1 MQVEFFHS
9 LEHSSGFLSVGSIIR
24 GEDKE
29 VIYVDDEPPFS
40 DEVPEQIVD
49 ELLDHGRG
57 IHESKEHDCEFQE
70 PFMGYKGGFP
80 LVSIFDSDI
89 VVSLVDIE
97 LGKNLCSLELI
108 NKVRDEE
115 KGVGVPNGIFI
126 QVAIVLEWMNCH
138 PSF

>member
-1 MQVEFFHS
+1 MSHLLVMRSLNKLLMNCWTMAGEFMS
-9 LEHSSGFLSVGSIIR
+9 P
-24 GEDKE
+24 KNMT
-29 VIYVDDEPPFS
+29 
-40 DEVPEQIVD
+40 
-49 ELLDHGRG
+49 
-57 IHESKEHDCEFQE
+57 EFQE

>member
-9 LEHSSGFLSVGSIIR
+9 LEHSSGFLSVGGIIR

-57 IHESKEHDCEFQE
+57 IHESKEHDHGFKESSVSDE
-70 PFMGYKGGFP
+70 SRFP
-80 LVSIFDSDI
+80 LMTVFNAN
-89 VVSLVDIE
+89 VVVPPSYVELCKEFSSL
-97 LGKNLCSLELI
+97 
-108 NKVRDEE
+108 
-115 KGVGVPNGIFI
+115 
-126 QVAIVLEWMNCH
+126 
-138 PSF
+138 